1 MTIVGVRDDRTCA
14 YSKHTV
20 KDSADSGA
28 DWRKPHWRQPQ
39 LTPDAGEAS
48 PIPGEKPQSIE
59 LNRKSRVRNRTTTRL
74 GLNHFYITA
83 QKSKIEKESEW
94 NRSHSQA
101 KVKLDNILER
111 VSTVPLDG
119 NGGEGGRLEGDYLD
133 DLFAVILSIEIVS
146 NYD

>member
-1 MTIVGVRDDRTCA
+1 MIAPVQCA

-28 DWRKPHWRQPQ
+28 DWRKPHWRQPHGRQPQ
-39 LTPDAGEAS
+39 LTPDAEEAS

-83 QKSKIEKESEW
+83 QNSKIEKESES
-94 NRSHSQA
+94 NRSHTQA
-101 KVKLDNILER
+101 KVKLEGILER
-111 VSTVPLDG
+111 ASTVPLDG

-133 DLFAVILSIEIVS
+133 DLFAVILSIELVS

>member
-1 MTIVGVRDDRTCA
+1 MIAPVQCA

-83 QKSKIEKESEW
+83 QNSKIEKESES
-94 NRSHSQA
+94 NRSHTQA
-101 KVKLDNILER
+101 KVKLEGILER
-111 VSTVPLDG
+111 ASTVHLDG